1 MSKGISRGLLI
12 VVTLNLLAAG
22 SLSALS
28 AEGFVS
34 LGAFTV
40 DAKTSWRDGGFG
52 RLDLGEAGGE
62 GAEAGIA
69 EAHLLLQL
77 AEGGPLG
84 LVVQGA
90 LRDGPAENESRAAG
104 IAQAF
109 GRYHREFG
117 DQDGDSRVGLRLGFF
132 FLPTSRENTEVGWS
146 SPYTLTFSA
155 LNSWIGE
162 EVRPTGF
169 EASYSRRLGA
179 GDLKTTALVFGGN
192 DASGAL
198 LAWRGFVMSSR
209 VALWGEKLP
218 LPPLQSLQRDDQ
230 FGLQRDD
237 GSQSFGEDL
246 DGRAGHFFALRYEL
260 PERLVLQ
267 VDSWDNR
274 GDRRLHQGEYAW
286 ATSFRHAAAEWRVN
300 PRLIVLGEWMDGK
313 TGMGLLTTPHVDV
326 DFEVAYLLASW
337 QQGPFRLSLRRDE
350 FELVDRDGTTEPN
363 GEEGNANT
371 AALFYD
377 SPSKAWRFGLE
388 WLELEGDRP
397 AALASGANPEAGGQS
412 LRFEVRYYF
421 GQ

>member
-1 MSKGISRGLLI
+1 MSK
-12 VVTLNLLAAG
+12 VVTRRLLFVLYWNLLAAG
-22 SLSALS
+22 SLAALS

-34 LGAFTV
+34 LGALATE
-40 DAKTSWRDGGFG
+40 AESSWRDGGFG
-52 RLDLGEAGGE
+52 RLDLGEEGG
-62 GAEAGIA
+62 GGNEAGIA

-77 AEGGPLG
+77 GEAAPLG
-84 LVVQGA
+84 FVVQGA
-90 LRDGPAENESRAAG
+90 LRQGPADKESRVAG

-109 GRYHREFG
+109 GRYERELG
-117 DQDGDSRVGLRLGFF
+117 EQDGKSRFDLRLGFF

-169 EASYSRRLGA
+169 EASYTRRLGA
-179 GDLKTTALVFGGN
+179 GDLRATALVFGGN

-218 LPPLQSLQRDDQ
+218 LPPLPSLQRDDQ

-237 GSQSFGEDL
+237 GSQSYGEDL

-267 VDSWDNR
+267 VDLWDNR

-286 ATSFRHAAAEWRVN
+286 ATSFRHAAAEWRAT
-300 PRLIVLGEWMDGK
+300 PRLIVIGEWMDGK

-350 FELVDRDGTTEPN
+350 FELIDRDNTTEPN
-363 GEEGNANT
+363 GEVGNANT

-377 SPSKAWRFGLE
+377 SPSKAWRLGLE
-388 WLELEGDRP
+388 WLDIEGDRP
-397 AALASGANPEAGGQS
+397 AALASGANPEVGGQS

>member
-1 MSKGISRGLLI
+1 MSKVLARGCVFVVVWAL
-12 VVTLNLLAAG
+12 VVTRPGAAI
-22 SLSALS
+22 SV
-28 AEGFVS
+28 EGFVS
-34 LGAFTV
+34 LGGLATE
-40 DAKTSWRDGGFG
+40 AETSWRDGGFG
-52 RLDLGEAGGE
+52 RLDLGEEGGGGHE
-62 GAEAGIA
+62 GGIA
-69 EAHLLLQL
+69 ESHLLLAL
-77 AEGGPLG
+77 AGEGPLS
-84 LVVQGA
+84 LVVHGA
-90 LRDGPAENESRAAG
+90 LREGPAEEQSRAAG
-104 IAQAF
+104 FAQAF
-109 GRYHREFG
+109 GKYQRELG
-117 DQDGDSRVGLRLGFF
+117 VGDSRLDLRLGFF

-169 EASYSRRLGA
+169 EASYQRRLGA
-179 GDLKTTALVFGGN
+179 GDLRATAMVFGGN

-209 VALWGEKLP
+209 VALWGETLP
-218 LPPLQSLQRDDQ
+218 LPPLPSLQRDDQ

-267 VDSWDNR
+267 VDRWDNR

-286 ATSFRHAAAEWRVN
+286 ATSFLHAAVEWRVS
-300 PRLIVLGEWMDGK
+300 PRFVVLGEWMDGK
-313 TGMGLLTTPHVDV
+313 TGMGLLSTPHVDV
-326 DFEVAYLLASW
+326 DFELAYLLASW

-350 FELVDRDGTTEPN
+350 FEMIDRDGTTEPN

-371 AALFYD
+371 ATLFYD
-377 SPSKAWRFGLE
+377 SPSKAWRLGLE
-388 WLELEGDRP
+388 WLEIKGDRP
-397 AALASGANPEAGGQS
+397 AALAAGESPEVGGQS

>member
-1 MSKGISRGLLI
+1 MSKVVTRGLLF
-12 VVTLNLLAAG
+12 VLSWNLLTAG
-22 SLSALS
+22 SLAALS

-34 LGAFTV
+34 LGALATE
-40 DAKTSWRDGGFG
+40 AESSWRDGGFG
-52 RLDLGEAGGE
+52 RLDLGEEGG
-62 GAEAGIA
+62 GGNEAGIA
-69 EAHLLLQL
+69 EAHLLLKL
-77 AEGGPLG
+77 GEAAPLG
-84 LVVQGA
+84 FVVQGA
-90 LRDGPAENESRAAG
+90 LRQGPADEESRVAG

-109 GRYHREFG
+109 GRYERELG
-117 DQDGDSRVGLRLGFF
+117 EQDGESRLDLRFGFF

-169 EASYSRRLGA
+169 EASYTRRLGA
-179 GDLKTTALVFGGN
+179 GDLRATALVFGGN

-218 LPPLQSLQRDDQ
+218 LPPLPSLQRDDQ

-237 GSQSFGEDL
+237 GSQSYGEDL

-267 VDSWDNR
+267 VDQWDNR

-286 ATSFRHAAAEWRVN
+286 ATSFRHAAAEWRAT
-300 PRLIVLGEWMDGK
+300 PRLIVIGEWMDGK

-377 SPSKAWRFGLE
+377 SPSKAWRLGLE
-388 WLELEGDRP
+388 WLEIDGDRP
-397 AALASGANPEAGGQS
+397 AALASGGNPEVGGQS